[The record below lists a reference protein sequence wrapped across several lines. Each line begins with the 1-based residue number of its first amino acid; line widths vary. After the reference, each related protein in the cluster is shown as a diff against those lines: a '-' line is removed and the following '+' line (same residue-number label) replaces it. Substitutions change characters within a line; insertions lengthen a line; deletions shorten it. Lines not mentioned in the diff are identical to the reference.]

1 VADGAPD
8 ASSPD
13 PSSPPGEG
21 PDRAARIARIARV
34 LGARRYR
41 QARRRLEGL
50 RARAGDPVAAAFD
63 RALPAAQLRDLF
75 EYPRKRMSVA
85 YLLWLLAGLLG
96 AHRFY
101 LDREGTAAAQ
111 FLTGGGFLLWW
122 AADGFLVPSM
132 VRAYNDEQAER
143 EEEGRPPRALDFLE
157 TEEGGPGDGENT
169 DPAASGRGRDPDAG
183 PEGAA
188 VGDREEPA
196 GDADLP
202 GTSPAWAEDRS
213 AGRGRL
219 AADLAVVGLA
229 GLMLGAVSGEMGAW
243 RAAAAVATIVLA
255 VSFAP
260 ELSALRRLPG
270 TSDLL
275 RWAARLGL
283 FYRYHDPG
291 GPLSRLARP
300 MVGPMVA
307 PFRRRARAETHLY
320 LELGGAFAVVFFVV
334 DLVAFGGSALVAG
347 AELTDPGELIEL
359 GSRWGAAALLTLI
372 NVYAFATPIGATL
385 YEHALSGRS
394 HRRVWLL
401 GAAALGGIAL
411 GWLAA

>member
-1 VADGAPD
+1 MTDRAPD
-8 ASSPD
+8 ASPPDTSSPD
-13 PSSPPGEG
+13 GEG
-21 PDRAARIARIARV
+21 RDRAARLARTARV
-34 LGARRYR
+34 MGARRYR
-41 QARRRLEGL
+41 QARRRLEGIRG
-50 RARAGDPVAAAFD
+50 RAREPVAAAFY
-63 RALPAAQLRDLF
+63 RAVPAAQLRDLF
-75 EYPRKRMSVA
+75 EYARKKMSVA
-85 YLLWLLAGLLG
+85 YLLWLCAGLLG

-101 LDREGTAAAQ
+101 LDRVGTAAAQ

-122 AADGFLVPSM
+122 AADGFLIPSM

-143 EEEGRPPRALDFLE
+143 EEAGRPPRALDFLE
-157 TEEGGPGDGENT
+157 TEEGEPSGGDDA
-169 DPAASGRGRDPDAG
+169 DPDDDPDAG
-183 PEGAA
+183 PDEPAVEG
-188 VGDREEPA
+188 GEEAA
-196 GDADLP
+196 GDAGLS
-202 GTSPAWAEDRS
+202 GAGPAWAEGRS
-213 AGRGRL
+213 PGRGKL

-229 GLMLGAVSGEMGAW
+229 GLMLGAVSAETGAW
-243 RAAAAVATIVLA
+243 RASAAVATMVLA

-260 ELSALRRLPG
+260 ELSALGRLPG

-300 MVGPMVA
+300 MVGVAVA

-320 LELGGAFAVVFFVV
+320 LELGGAFAVVFFWM
-334 DLVAFGGSALVAG
+334 DLGVLAFGGLGGDADL
-347 AELTDPGELIEL
+347 AELPAE
-359 GSRWGAAALLTLI
+359 WGTAALLTLI

-385 YEHALSGRS
+385 YEHALSGHS

-401 GAAALGGIAL
+401 GAAAVGGIAV